1 LLASW
6 RLATMA
12 PMPRTLLPL
21 SFFARDVLEVAPAL
35 LGQLLCRD
43 EVVLRITEVEAYR
56 WPGDTACHA
65 RAGRTPRTEA
75 LWGPPGHAYVYLIY
89 GIYSLLNIVTGADGE
104 AQAVLVRACEPVEG
118 LALVQERRGGK
129 AAGPEL
135 LAGPGKVG
143 QALALD
149 TSWSGRPLHRPDGLM
164 VCCGTAPAAIA
175 VGPRVG
181 IDYALPEHQSLP
193 WRFADAGSRWVTRRK
208 ELQPVAAGGDR
219 TTIPSEPTVPSGR
232 SAPAER
238 SRSRRRSRS

>member
-1 LLASW
+1 
-6 RLATMA
+6 MP
-12 PMPRTLLPL
+12 PMPRSPLPQ

-65 RAGRTPRTEA
+65 RSGRTERNAA

-89 GIYSLLNIVTGADGE
+89 GMHSMLNIVTGADGE

-118 LALVQERRGGK
+118 LDVVQERRGGK
-129 AAGPEL
+129 TGPVL
-135 LAGPGKVG
+135 LAGPGKLG

-149 TSWSGRPLHRPDGLM
+149 TGWSGHPLYSRGGLI
-164 VCCGTAPAAIA
+164 VSAGSAPAAIA

-181 IDYALPEHQSLP
+181 IEYADPEHQRLP
-193 WRFADAGSRWVTRRK
+193 WRFADAASRWVTKRS
-208 ELQPVAAGGDR
+208 ELRPVVR
-219 TTIPSEPTVPSGR
+219 Q
-232 SAPAER
+232 
-238 SRSRRRSRS
+238 